1 MKIKLITQFICKS
14 QDQSFKSNYSMI
26 EQYLSN
32 KNKSATVSFSKKNL
46 KLNKASGHGAEGAV
60 WEFEVLK

>member
-1 MKIKLITQFICKS
+1 
-14 QDQSFKSNYSMI
+14 MI